1 MADPAGDGAATAP
14 EPTAPTTQAPEGAPP
29 DDGLT
34 DTERAAIGQSEKPE
48 VVSAI
53 LTSASKRAREAEQRA
68 SKAESEL
75 RKRQD
80 AERTELERAT
90 ARAEEAE
97 QRATLAERSVLVAR
111 VAAANGVPADQTH
124 RLVGETE
131 EELTADAKSLAKLIR
146 REPEQTDL
154 GSGARPDGAA
164 PGSKGFSEV
173 IRQRARR

>member
-1 MADPAGDGAATAP
+1 MAEPEAPPAATAEEGTP
-14 EPTAPTTQAPEGAPP
+14 PPEGATP

-53 LTSASKRAREAEQRA
+53 LTSASKRARDAEARA
-68 SKAESEL
+68 QKAETEL

-80 AERTELERAT
+80 AERTELERAQ

-97 QRATLAERSVLVAR
+97 SRATAAERAVLVAR
-111 VAAANGVPADQTH
+111 VAAANGIPPDQVH

-131 EELTADAKSLAKLIR
+131 DELTADAKSLAKLIR
-146 REPEQTDL
+146 QEPGETDL
-154 GSGARPDGAA
+154 GSGARPGAPA
-164 PGSKGFSEV
+164 TGSKGFSEA